1 MKLLVVL
8 EDRNI
13 QVGFLKYEVFL
24 INIFIDY
31 LIILFKFKLK
41 LVKCKVFF
49 WKVILM
55 YFMLCFVYV
64 EDD

>member
-41 LVKCKVFF
+41 LIKCKVFF

-55 YFMLCFVYV
+55 YFMLCFIYF

>member
-55 YFMLCFVYV
+55 YFMLCFIYV

>member
-41 LVKCKVFF
+41 LIKCKVFF

-55 YFMLCFVYV
+55 YFMLCFIYV

>member
-55 YFMLCFVYV
+55 YFMLWIIYI

>member
-55 YFMLCFVYV
+55 YFMLYFIYV